1 MRIRNARIVTRDE
14 DFTGSLYCEDGRIAD
29 IDRSA
34 GISGEDWNG
43 DWLLPGL
50 IELHTDN
57 LEKHMTPRPGV
68 QWPALP
74 AVLAHDAQLVAG
86 GITTVLD
93 ALALGDV
100 KPGGTR
106 TQNLQVMLDAIHAA
120 RSSGL
125 LRADHRLHLR
135 CELSTGGI
143 MDMFSQLAADP
154 ALALV
159 SLMDHTPGQRQFT
172 NETKYREYFQG
183 KYGLTDAQMDD
194 FTAFH
199 KENHRLHSE
208 RNRREV
214 VAHCRQ
220 AGIALASHDDATGE
234 HVSEAIADGVVLSEF
249 PTTLSAARTARENGL
264 SVLMGAPNVVRGGS
278 HSGNISA
285 LELAREDQID
295 VLSSDY
301 VPASLLHGAFLL
313 HKHAGWSVAKA
324 LASVSANPARLAGLQ
339 DRGMIAV
346 GKRADFLRVRTCG
359 DIPAVVSAWRE
370 GERIL

>member
-1 MRIRNARIVTRDE
+1 MRIRNARIVTLDE
-14 DFTGSLYCEDGRIAD
+14 DFTGSLCCEDGRIAGV
-29 IDRSA
+29 DRGA
-34 GISGEDWNG
+34 AMAGEDWNG

-106 TQNLQVMLDAIHAA
+106 AQNLQSMLDAINVA

-135 CELSTGGI
+135 CELSTAGI
-143 MDMFSQLAADP
+143 MDLFTRLAADP

-172 NETKYREYFQG
+172 DETKYREYYQG
-183 KYGLTDAQMDD
+183 KYGLSNAQMDS
-194 FTAFH
+194 FTESQ
-199 KENHRLHSE
+199 KENHHLHSA

-214 VAHCRQ
+214 VTHCRQ
-220 AGIALASHDDATGE
+220 AGIALASHDDATTE

-249 PTTLSAARTARENGL
+249 PTTLSAARAARAHGL

-285 LELAREDQID
+285 LELAREDKID

-313 HKHAGWSVAKA
+313 NKHAGWSMAKA
-324 LASVSANPARLAGLQ
+324 VASVSANPARLAGLD
-339 DRGMIAV
+339 DRGEIAG
-346 GKRADFLRVRTCG
+346 GKRVDFVRVRTSG
-359 DIPAVVSAWRE
+359 DIPAVISAWRE
-370 GERIL
+370 GQRIL